1 VMTSSSVGW
10 NLNPGGRNRSPPC
23 SDLILRSTMID
34 LNCSFTRNNRRE
46 TKISEEKGRE
56 KLSLGKLVNAR
67 KVGNQ

>member
-1 VMTSSSVGW
+1 
-10 NLNPGGRNRSPPC
+10 
-23 SDLILRSTMID
+23 MID

-46 TKISEEKGRE
+46 TKISEEKGRG